1 MLEFVGLQALEY
13 SAKVWY
19 DFVEYLF
26 HTSYLDNGT
35 SFYEIRINNTHSSNA
50 QLTWKGYAKMNGRIQ
65 MVDTLSGV
73 TNILANDQNF
83 HWFQYFVRDP
93 EYIVLNAFD
102 VFTKKQLYVN
112 NKITYNITEARKPL
126 RNKIVIGSYLKESKY
141 FVKLAV
147 TNLLPKLTVI
157 YWILNGQKKWRFI
170 RPYYFNYV
178 IMESVK
184 SYEKPPPVIFK
195 SYIVASRKRVLT
207 NDLPF
212 FKVSPVL
219 LESLKHN
226 FVFISEKNTEKSVT
240 FYFSNPTRDEVIV
253 TWRTVSLV
261 GNFSVPKHRQ
271 SHPVTITI
279 SGGFRS
285 QQVRF
290 EPKSTGSE
298 YFLINGN
305 KRLYVRV
312 PYRKIIHLDYPYRTL
327 KFKNTLQRYI
337 NLISSV
343 EKYSTYVFS
352 NSTKFIKILEKDI
365 NRKTIT
371 FTAVDERNDK
381 RFPINEKSSV
391 TFNKN
396 NFPAMLQIG
405 GAFNRE
411 KNYFVKLWVNNNHSH
426 NVILEWE
433 EKGIKYTKPIPVNF
447 DEEILLTFA
456 SEQPISIKAKEMY
469 PQKYLYI
476 NLKDE
481 LTVRP
486 SKIFEYAKSVVIDNE
501 INIYDYFYQ
510 LLVNNYGIS
519 NIVIELRKGNLTLK
533 ADVPKQTRNF
543 TINTP
548 LVNIREGP
556 KQAMKVYAYHAK
568 SKESYYINKK
578 EFIRIFPT
586 LNEDE
591 FVTVNTGIRKLPLFS
606 FQYSLSITVLPPTKN
621 VLLKYL
627 FKSEARVSRIP
638 YFARNYRLVL
648 PLKFHRIPKN
658 ITIKAY
664 AEDTGKQLLIND
676 AWFETLIPFSNS
688 YAVQNMN
695 ISTSRFQEVKGRILE
710 KTMEF
715 LINKPLNK
723 TIILK
728 WGPLKEDQNHSLL
741 IPIKVEKQV
750 LPISIKNQSNMKL
763 VFSAYIDSK
772 QLKINNFDYFV
783 THDFARH
790 ELITLNIT
798 AHSETDSKEDVKRKG
813 FEDKIYIP
821 LITIKAKLIN
831 IEETV
836 RIVWTFENGSKSFNQ
851 LPLGKVHHMFNI
863 ASLKSLKLTAAARK
877 DNKPYLLNGTYW
889 IIVLPNKTN
898 YIEITASPVIYYYSL
913 MFTNKVNGVVLLTF
927 KGKSIRIMPNEKNAK
942 YFFNVLS
949 TDYPEDTYLSGIFE
963 NSRIPA
969 ILNGKTSLLITPTL
983 IDDSFTVIEIKEES
997 QSISFYIDNLLDE
1010 DVVLKWSFENKTQS
1024 KLLAANS
1031 MKTLLSVKETTSVI
1045 FTSVNTNG
1053 KPLTI
1058 NSSSSIR
1065 INRGQPF
1072 PVLFRIGE
1080 ETYYYHIIFENK
1092 ELFDVSIHWNIKG
1105 KPSKE
1110 AIKGL
1115 TVKDL
1120 LLESDNNNKIAF
1132 TATEVWKNKPLLIN
1146 NKTLLEVVG
1155 ANDKTSQTYASV
1167 SAYPS
1172 NTEKQQLIALDV
1184 SNLLLSNV
1192 TLQWK
1197 ENQHEEI
1204 KPRASSYELVLSFPV
1219 TDQTSNLITFTAVGS
1234 SGEEVLLNMRS
1245 SVSMRPS
1252 QEKFPRPLIL
1262 SAKGTS

>member
-1 MLEFVGLQALEY
+1 
-13 SAKVWY
+13 
-19 DFVEYLF
+19 
-26 HTSYLDNGT
+26 
-35 SFYEIRINNTHSSNA
+35 
-50 QLTWKGYAKMNGRIQ
+50 

-126 RNKIVIGSYLKESKY
+126 RNKIVIGNYLKESKY

-147 TNLLPKLTVI
+147 ANLLPKLTVI

-178 IMESVK
+178 ITESVK
-184 SYEKPPPVIFK
+184 SYEEPPPVIFK

-212 FKVSPVL
+212 FKASPVL

-253 TWRTVSLV
+253 TWRTVSLG

-391 TFNKN
+391 TFNRN

-533 ADVPKQTRNF
+533 ADVPKQARNF

-638 YFARNYRLVL
+638 YFARNYKLVL

-741 IPIKVEKQV
+741 IPMKVEKQV

-889 IIVLPNKTN
+889 IVVLPNKTN

-913 MFTNKVNGVVLLTF
+913 MFTNKVNGAVLLTF

-1110 AIKGL
+1110 AIEGL

-1204 KPRASSYELVLSFPV
+1204 EPRASSYELVLSFPV

-1245 SVSMRPS
+1245 SVSMRLS

>member
-1 MLEFVGLQALEY
+1 
-13 SAKVWY
+13 
-19 DFVEYLF
+19 
-26 HTSYLDNGT
+26 
-35 SFYEIRINNTHSSNA
+35 
-50 QLTWKGYAKMNGRIQ
+50 

-93 EYIVLNAFD
+93 EYIVLNALD

-112 NKITYNITEARKPL
+112 NKVTYNITEARKPL
-126 RNKIVIGSYLKESKY
+126 RNKIVIGSYFKESKY

-178 IMESVK
+178 ITDSVK
-184 SYEKPPPVIFK
+184 SYEKPPLVTFR
-195 SYIVASRKRVLT
+195 SYIVGSRKRVLT
-207 NDLPF
+207 NDLLF

-219 LESLKHN
+219 LESLKHH
-226 FVFISEKNTEKSVT
+226 FVFISEKSTEKSVT
-240 FYFSNPTRDEVIV
+240 FYFSNPTREEVIV
-253 TWRTVSLV
+253 TWRTVSLK
-261 GNFSVPKHRQ
+261 GNFSVPKHRRN
-271 SHPVTITI
+271 HPVNITI

-290 EPKSTGSE
+290 EAKANESDF
-298 YFLINGN
+298 FLINGN
-305 KRLYVRV
+305 KRLYARV

-327 KFKNTLQRYI
+327 KFRNTLQGYI
-337 NLISSV
+337 NLVSSV
-343 EKYSTYVFS
+343 EKYSTYLFP
-352 NSTKFIKILEKDI
+352 NSTKFMKVLEKDI
-365 NRKTIT
+365 NENTIT
-371 FTAVDERNDK
+371 YTAIDERNDK

-391 TFNKN
+391 TFNKS

-426 NVILEWE
+426 NVVLVWE
-433 EKGIKYTKPIPVNF
+433 ERGVKYTKPIPINF

-456 SEQPISIKAKEMY
+456 SQQPIAIKAKEIY
-469 PQKYLYI
+469 LQKYLYI

-486 SKIFEYAKSVVIDNE
+486 SKISEYAKSVVIDNE

-510 LLVNNYGIS
+510 LSINNYGLS
-519 NIVIELRKGNLTLK
+519 NIVIELGKGNLTLK
-533 ADVPKQTRNF
+533 ANVPKRTRNF

-548 LVNIREGP
+548 LLNIKEGP

-568 SKESYYINKK
+568 SKELYYINKK

-586 LNEDE
+586 LNGDE
-591 FVTVNTGIRKLPLFS
+591 YITINTGIRKLPLFN
-606 FQYSLSITVLPPTKN
+606 FQYSLSITVLPPAKN
-621 VLLKYL
+621 ILLKYL

-638 YFARNYRLVL
+638 YFARNYKLVL
-648 PLKFHRIPKN
+648 PVKFHKIPDN

-688 YAVQNMN
+688 YTVQNMN
-695 ISTSRFQEVKGRILE
+695 ISTSRFQEGKRRILE
-710 KTMEF
+710 ETLGV

-723 TIILK
+723 TIMLK
-728 WGPLKEDQNHSLL
+728 WGSLKEDQNHSLL
-741 IPIKVEKQV
+741 IPMKVEKQV
-750 LPISIKNQSNMKL
+750 FPISITNQSNMTL
-763 VFSAYIDSK
+763 VFSSYINSK
-772 QLKINNFDYFV
+772 QVKTNNLDYFV
-783 THDFARH
+783 IHDFVRD
-790 ELITLNIT
+790 EIITLNIT
-798 AHSETDSKEDVKRKG
+798 AHSETDKKEDVEKNV
-813 FEDKIYIP
+813 FEDETYIP
-821 LITIKAKLIN
+821 IIKIKAKLIN
-831 IEETV
+831 IEESV
-836 RIVWTFENGSKSFNQ
+836 RIVWKFENGSKAFNE
-851 LPLGKVHHMFNI
+851 LPLGEIHHMFRI
-863 ASLKSLKLTAAARK
+863 SSLNPIKLTAAARK

-949 TDYPEDTYLSGIFE
+949 TDYPEDTYISGIFE

-983 IDDSFTVIEIKEES
+983 IDDSFTVIEIKEQS
-997 QSISFYIDNLLDE
+997 KSISFYIDNLLEE
-1010 DVVLKWSFENKTQS
+1010 DVVLKWNFENKTQS
-1024 KLLAANS
+1024 KLLSANS
-1031 MKTLLSVKETTSVI
+1031 MKALLSIKETASVI

-1058 NSSSSIR
+1058 NGSSSIR
-1065 INRGQPF
+1065 ISRDQPF
-1072 PVLFRIGE
+1072 PVLFRIYE
-1080 ETYYYHIIFENK
+1080 ETYYYHIVFENN
-1092 ELFDVSIHWNIKG
+1092 EFFDVSIHWNIKG

-1110 AIKGL
+1110 TVKGL
-1115 TVKDL
+1115 AVKDL
-1120 LLESDNNNKIAF
+1120 FLESDNNNKIAF
-1132 TATEVWKNKPLLIN
+1132 TATEVWKNKSLLIN
-1146 NKTLLEVVG
+1146 NKTLLEVIG
-1155 ANDKTSQTYASV
+1155 TNDKTSKTYASV

-1172 NTEKQQLIALDV
+1172 STGKYQFIALDV

-1204 KPRASSYELVLSFPV
+1204 KPRTSSYKLVLSFPM
-1219 TDQTSNLITFTAVGS
+1219 THQTSNLITFTAVSS
-1234 SGEEVLLNMRS
+1234 SGEELLLNMRS
-1245 SVSMRPS
+1245 SVSIRPS
-1252 QEKFPRPLIL
+1252 KEKFPRPLLL
-1262 SAKGTS
+1262 SAKGMF

>member
-1 MLEFVGLQALEY
+1 
-13 SAKVWY
+13 
-19 DFVEYLF
+19 
-26 HTSYLDNGT
+26 
-35 SFYEIRINNTHSSNA
+35 
-50 QLTWKGYAKMNGRIQ
+50 
-65 MVDTLSGV
+65 MVDTLSGA

-83 HWFQYFVRDP
+83 YWFQYFVRDP

-112 NKITYNITEARKPL
+112 NKVTYNITEARKPL
-126 RNKIVIGSYLKESKY
+126 KNKIVIGSHLKESKY

-178 IMESVK
+178 ITESVK
-184 SYEKPPPVIFK
+184 SYEKPPPVTFK
-195 SYIVASRKRVLT
+195 SYIVASQKRVLT

-212 FKVSPVL
+212 FKVYPVL
-219 LESLKHN
+219 LESLKHH
-226 FVFISEKNTEKSVT
+226 FVFISEKNTEKNVT

-253 TWRTVSLV
+253 TWRTASLE
-261 GNFSVPKHRQ
+261 GNFSVPKDRQ

-290 EPKSTGSE
+290 EPKSAERE

-327 KFKNTLQRYI
+327 KFRNTLQRYI

-352 NSTKFIKILEKDI
+352 NSTKFIKISEKDI
-365 NRKTIT
+365 KEKTIT
-371 FTAVDERNDK
+371 FTAVDERNGR

-391 TFNKN
+391 TFNRN

-405 GAFNRE
+405 GSFNRE

-426 NVILEWE
+426 NVVLEWE

-447 DEEILLTFA
+447 GEEILLTFA
-456 SEQPISIKAKEMY
+456 SEQPISIKAKEVN

-486 SKIFEYAKSVVIDNE
+486 SKIVDYAKSVVIDNE

-510 LLVNNYGIS
+510 LLVNNYGIN
-519 NIVIELRKGNLTLK
+519 NIVIELRKSNFTLK
-533 ADVPKQTRNF
+533 ANIPKQTRNF

-548 LVNIREGP
+548 LVNIKEGP
-556 KQAMKVYAYHAK
+556 KQAMTVYAYHAK
-568 SKESYYINKK
+568 SKDSYYINEK

-591 FVTVNTGIRKLPLFS
+591 FVTINTGIKKLPLFS

-621 VLLKYL
+621 VLLKYF

-638 YFARNYRLVL
+638 YFARNYKLVL
-648 PLKFHRIPKN
+648 PLKFHKIPNN

-676 AWFETLIPFSNS
+676 VWFETLIPFSNS
-688 YAVQNMN
+688 YTVQYMN
-695 ISTSRFQEVKGRILE
+695 ISTSRFQEVKQRILE
-710 KTMEF
+710 KTMEV
-715 LINKPLNK
+715 LIDKPLNK
-723 TIILK
+723 TIVLK
-728 WGPLKEDQNHSLL
+728 WGSSKENQNRSLL
-741 IPIKVEKQV
+741 IPMKVEKQV
-750 LPISIKNQSNMKL
+750 LPISVTNQSNMKL

-772 QLKINNFDYFV
+772 QVKVNNFNYFFS
-783 THDFARH
+783 HDFARD
-790 ELITLNIT
+790 EIITLNIT
-798 AHSETDSKEDVKRKG
+798 AHSETDSKEDVKRRG
-813 FEDKIYIP
+813 FEDKTYIP
-821 LITIKAKLIN
+821 LIKIKAKLIN

-836 RIVWTFENGSKSFNQ
+836 RVVWTFENGSKSFNEV
-851 LPLGKVHHMFNI
+851 PLGEVHHMFSI
-863 ASLKSLKLTAAARK
+863 TSLKSVKLTAAARK

-949 TDYPEDTYLSGIFE
+949 TDYPEDTFISGIFE

-983 IDDSFTVIEIKEES
+983 IDDSFTVIEIKEQS
-997 QSISFYIDNLLDE
+997 QSISFYIDNLLEE

-1031 MKTLLSVKETTSVI
+1031 MKNLLSIKETTSII

-1053 KPLTI
+1053 KSLLI
-1058 NSSSSIR
+1058 NGSSSIR

-1072 PVLFRIGE
+1072 PVFFTIGE
-1080 ETYYYHIIFENK
+1080 KTYYYHIIFENN

-1115 TVKDL
+1115 TVKDFL
-1120 LLESDNNNKIAF
+1120 LDCNNNKKIAF

-1155 ANDKTSQTYASV
+1155 ANDKARKTYASV

-1172 NTEKQQLIALDV
+1172 STEKHQFIVLDV
-1184 SNLLLSNV
+1184 NNLVLSNV
-1192 TLQWK
+1192 TLKWK

-1204 KPRASSYELVLSFPV
+1204 KPKTSSSELVLSFPI
-1219 TDQTSNLITFTAVGS
+1219 TDQTSSLITFTAVDS
-1234 SGEEVLLNMRS
+1234 SGEEIMLNMRS
-1245 SVSMRPS
+1245 SISMRPS
-1252 QEKFPRPLIL
+1252 QGKFPRPLIL
-1262 SAKGTS
+1262 SAKGMS